1 MPIIVTDTAIK
12 QVNQVLQSQNRQGWG
27 VRVGVKGG
35 GCSGLSY
42 VMDIAEGPDQKDK
55 VFDFDGF
62 KVFCD
67 PKSYFYLNGLT
78 LDYSTDLMGGGFK
91 FVNPNATKTCGC
103 GSSFAA

>member
-42 VMDIAEGPDQKDK
+42 VMDIAEGPEEKDK
-55 VFDFDGF
+55 VFEFDGF